1 MSNSQDLALQIA
13 QDITL
18 KRRDFHV
25 AARDIALLVLI
36 HEDVRTRTVP
46 GYAVDMEA
54 LRSLSGKVDLFEGG
68 HPYATEKRLTES
80 LHRLLEADCL
90 SRADMARVRSGEEA
104 TYQLTVLGESLAE
117 WHVAQ
122 TQFDGAPL
130 AVVLKAFNIQLAGIR
145 DRAEQASTSEE
156 WRAHV
161 TGPMQFV
168 ARELLSAVQRHQRAM
183 DHAHEN
189 VRGFIPSL
197 LEQSSETSIDECK
210 RVIDQIMSTIRDLV
224 HTTVDVSSAA
234 YGMLDAIDEKAG
246 QRGQAEVVAVCDDVR
261 ARLDTVVDWTNQ
273 RHHDWGVHFDT
284 VHSYLRFVS
293 MIDRSRKVTDAL
305 KRAVA
310 AEPVWSMEIASA
322 PSMPMLREAHVTPT
336 PKQPRRFQRT
346 DFSPQIE
353 NVEPEQLSAKL
364 RAAVD
369 AQLAATGF
377 AAWSVVVTQLLA
389 GQEAGRV
396 VGRLPEIM
404 NYMLRSGRPTNHSQ
418 IISMDAIALEEFVVR
433 RNT

>member
-1 MSNSQDLALQIA
+1 MSNSQGSALQIA

-18 KRRDFHV
+18 RRRDFHV

-36 HEDVRTRTVP
+36 YEDVRTRAVP
-46 GYAVDMEA
+46 GYAVDMES
-54 LRSLSGKVDLFEGG
+54 LRSLSGKIDLFEGG
-68 HPYATEKRLTES
+68 YPYAAEKRLTES
-80 LHRLLEADCL
+80 LHRLVEADCL
-90 SRADMARVRSGEEA
+90 SRADMARVRSSEEA

-122 TQFDGAPL
+122 TRFDGAPL

-161 TGPMQFV
+161 TGPMQYV

-183 DHAHEN
+183 DHAHES
-189 VRGFIPSL
+189 VRNFIPSL
-197 LEQSSETSIDECK
+197 LKQSSETSIDECK
-210 RVIDQIMSTIRDLV
+210 RVIDQIMNTIRDLV

-234 YGMLDAIDEKAG
+234 YGMLDAIDEQAA
-246 QRGQAEVVAVCDDVR
+246 QRGQAEAVAVCDDVR
-261 ARLDTVVDWTNQ
+261 GRLDTVVEWTNQ

-310 AEPVWSMEIASA
+310 AEPVWSMEIAST
-322 PSMPMLREAHVTPT
+322 PSMLILREAHVVPT
-336 PKQPRRFQRT
+336 LKQPRRFQRA
-346 DFSPQIE
+346 DFDPRIE
-353 NVEPEQLSAKL
+353 TIEPERLSAML

-369 AQLAATGF
+369 AQLAATGS
-377 AAWSVVVTQLLA
+377 AAWSVVVAKLLA
-389 GQEAGRV
+389 DQEAGRV

-404 NYMLRSGRPTNHSQ
+404 NYMLRSGRPNNHRQ
-418 IISMDAIALEEFVVR
+418 IVSIDAIALEEFEIR